1 MAETKFEEIQRKSA
15 RGIKWQG
22 MAEVFMRLLQFMVT
36 IVLARLLMPR
46 DFGLIS
52 VALIFT
58 QLAFA
63 VFDLGFSAALVQK
76 KEVEE
81 RHLSTTFVVNI
92 ISAFVFTLLVFS
104 LSSAIAS
111 YFGYRQL
118 KSILR
123 LMTLIF
129 FFYAFSSVPRVLLMR
144 SLRFKRLSSLQ
155 AGSTVVYGVVGIGL
169 AWAGWG
175 VWSIV
180 FASLCEQ
187 FVLTLL
193 LNIFSF
199 WRIKWKFDK
208 DAFKELAGFGGRV
221 LGTRISAYFNNNIP
235 NFVIGKWLGAQQLGY
250 FSIAYQLTEFP
261 VQRISKN
268 ILKVMFPA
276 FSKLQDSAEEYNRLL
291 LKVIY
296 YLALLVFPIFTGLI
310 LIAPYFVQIFYGERW
325 LAAIVPIQLLSV
337 VGLIRS
343 YWVINSL
350 VFLSKG
356 RPAVE
361 LKINIVYALLTIPVL
376 MYVIHFDL
384 NTIVAAVVALIFL
397 FYQVGL
403 YKALKIVKMSYWR
416 FIKTLLIPVAAT
428 ALFVLVQQFVLLPQ
442 MAGLHDLWQ
451 LIITIFLSVLLYV
464 GAVLVLDR
472 EIVHKLMQLIRS

>member
-1 MAETKFEEIQRKSA
+1 MPETKFEEIQRKSA

-22 MAEVFMRLLQFMVT
+22 MAEIFMRLLQFMVT
-36 IVLARLLMPR
+36 IVLARLLMPK

-63 VFDLGFSAALVQK
+63 IFDLGFSAALVQK
-76 KEVEE
+76 KEVQEK
-81 RHLSTTFVVNI
+81 HLSTTFVVNI
-92 ISAFVFTLLVFS
+92 ISAVVFALLVFS

-144 SLRFKRLSSLQ
+144 ALRFKRLSSLQ
-155 AGSTVVYGVVGIGL
+155 AISTIVYGAVGISL
-169 AWAGWG
+169 AWTGWG

-187 FVLTLL
+187 FILTLL
-193 LNIFSF
+193 LNMFSF

-208 DAFKELAGFGGRV
+208 SAFKELAGFGGRV

-250 FSIAYQLTEFP
+250 FSVAYQLTEFP

-276 FSKLQDSAEEYNRLL
+276 FSKLQDSEEEYNRLL
-291 LKVIY
+291 LKVVY
-296 YLALLVFPIFTGLI
+296 YLALIVFPVFIGLI
-310 LIAPYFVQIFYGERW
+310 LIAPFFVNIFYGVRW
-325 LAAIVPIQLLSV
+325 QAAIVPIQLLSIM
-337 VGLIRS
+337 GLIRS

-361 LKINIVYALLTIPVL
+361 FKINIFYAVLTVPALIYAIRV
-376 MYVIHFDL
+376 DL
-384 NTIVAAVVALIFL
+384 NTVVMVVVAIMFI
-397 FYQVGL
+397 FYQIGL
-403 YKALKIVKMSYWR
+403 YKALKMVHLPYSR
-416 FIKTLLIPVAAT
+416 FLRTLIIPAFAT
-428 ALFVLVQQFVLLPQ
+428 ALFVLFRQFILLPQ
-442 MAGLHDLWQ
+442 TGDLLPVWQ
-451 LIITIFLSVLLYV
+451 LILTIGFS
-464 GAVLVLDR
+464 AVLYIITVILLDR
-472 EIVHKLMQLIRS
+472 SIIVKLKGLMRS

>member
-1 MAETKFEEIQRKSA
+1 MAETKFEEIQRKST

-22 MAEVFMRLLQFMVT
+22 MAEIFMRLLQFMVT
-36 IVLARLLMPR
+36 IVLARLLMPK

-76 KEVEE
+76 KEV
-81 RHLSTTFVVNI
+81 RDKHLSTTFVVNI
-92 ISAFVFTLLVFS
+92 FSAVAFTLLVFA
-104 LSSAIAS
+104 LSSGIAS

-129 FFYAFSSVPRVLLMR
+129 FFYAFSSIPRVLLMR
-144 SLRFKRLSSLQ
+144 ALRFKRLSSLQ
-155 AGSTVVYGVVGIGL
+155 AISTIAYGAVGILL
-169 AWAGWG
+169 AWIGWG

-187 FVLTLL
+187 LVLTLL

-199 WRIKWKFDK
+199 WRIQWKFDK
-208 DAFKELAGFGGRV
+208 KAFKELVGFGGRV

-276 FSKLQDSAEEYNRLL
+276 FSKLQDSTEEFNRLL

-296 YLALLVFPIFTGLI
+296 YLALLVFPIFAGLI
-310 LIAPYFVQIFYGERW
+310 LIAPFFVHIFYGARW
-325 LAAIVPIQLLSV
+325 QAAIVPIQLLSI
-337 VGLIRS
+337 VGFIRS

-361 LKINIVYALLTIPVL
+361 LRINMSYAVFAVPALLLVL
-376 MYVIHFDL
+376 RYDL
-384 NTIVAAVVALIFL
+384 NTVVLAVVILLFV
-397 FYQVGL
+397 FYQAGL
-403 YKALKIVKMSYWR
+403 YYALRMTRLPYSRFFRTLRIPAFATAVFVLFQR
-416 FIKTLLIPVAAT
+416 FILLPRFAELHLIWQMVLT
-428 ALFVLVQQFVLLPQ
+428 IFVSVVLYISTVLL
-442 MAGLHDLWQ
+442 
-451 LIITIFLSVLLYV
+451 
-464 GAVLVLDR
+464 LDR
-472 EIVHKLMQLIRS
+472 AILVKVKQLIRS

>member
-1 MAETKFEEIQRKSA
+1 MAEI
-15 RGIKWQG
+15 
-22 MAEVFMRLLQFMVT
+22 FMRLLQFIVT
-36 IVLARLLMPR
+36 IVLARLLMPK

-76 KEVEE
+76 KEVHEK
-81 RHLSTTFVVNI
+81 HLSTTFVVNI
-92 ISAFVFTLLVFS
+92 FSAVVFAFLVFL
-104 LSSAIAS
+104 LSSTIAS

-129 FFYAFSSVPRVLLMR
+129 FFYALSSVPRVLLMR
-144 SLRFKRLSSLQ
+144 ALRFKRLSSLQ
-155 AGSTVVYGVVGIGL
+155 AVSTVVYGAVGIAL
-169 AWAGWG
+169 ALTGWG

-187 FVLTLL
+187 FILTLL
-193 LNIFSF
+193 LNIFSR
-199 WRIKWKFDK
+199 WRIKWKFEK
-208 DAFKELAGFGGRV
+208 NAFKELAGFGGRV

-276 FSKLQDSAEEYNRLL
+276 FSKLQDSSEEYNRLL

-310 LIAPYFVQIFYGERW
+310 LIAPYFVQIFYGARW
-325 LAAIVPIQLLSV
+325 QAAIVPIQLLSV

-361 LKINIVYALLTIPVL
+361 LRINIFYAILTIPVL
-376 MYVIHFDL
+376 MYVVHFDL
-384 NTIVAAVVALIFL
+384 NTVVAAVVALIFI
-397 FYQVGL
+397 FYQIGL
-403 YKALKIVKMSYWR
+403 YNALRIVKVPYLH
-416 FIKTLLIPVAAT
+416 FLKTLLIPVFAT
-428 ALFVLVQQFVLLPQ
+428 TLFVLFRQFILLPQ
-442 MAGLHDLWQ
+442 TNHLSAIWQ
-451 LIITIFLSVLLYV
+451 LILTVFVSVVLYMVTVVLL
-464 GAVLVLDR
+464 DR
-472 EIVHKLMQLIRS
+472 SIVAKLKGLIRS